1 MGADASKSKPIC
13 NECDCQSEV
22 PRVMAACKEAGDTAV
37 SSSLNQSITSL
48 IGEQNAES
56 VIKNLNEALGSNTS
70 KWVTDYNKIKAT
82 FNNVEPFIE
91 GNDEEGNDECVPCN
105 CEEAADEIIA
115 DCKKYVQ
122 ELPATL
128 KSHLEDDDMK
138 NFFAGSLAAVNGPPS
153 NNSWELIYPSI
164 KIEQENTNNKEGFK
178 EGFDDQGFILN
189 GGLYNFTRTALD
201 SRDAHFKAYASAS
214 FDTDCR
220 NNSYTSIKTFLT
232 DEKKI
237 LDSLYKYYLTFVK
250 DYESLYLHR
259 ESFTKAINNK
269 LDELKKIQEKLDSYK
284 TNVHLDNRKNLY
296 QSNNYEFYSN
306 IRFYMLIVYY
316 SVIVLYL
323 IFSKFFA
330 EKQYTNKFLVLL
342 LFIYLIIPIIL
353 ENTINLVYKGYIY
366 FLEYNNLKE
375 DAKSYEDIINKT

>member
-13 NECDCQSEV
+13 NECDCQSQV
-22 PRVMAACKEAGDTAV
+22 PRVIAACKEAGDTAV

-56 VIKNLNEALGSNTS
+56 VIKNLNGALGSNTS

-82 FNNVEPFIE
+82 FNNDEPVIEQFI
-91 GNDEEGNDECVPCN
+91 EGNDECVPCN
-105 CEEAADEIIA
+105 CEEAANEIID

-164 KIEQENTNNKEGFK
+164 KIEQENMNNKEGFK
-178 EGFDDQGFILN
+178 EGFADQGFILD
-189 GGLYNFTRTALD
+189 GGLYKVT
-201 SRDAHFKAYASAS
+201 RDALATRHAEFYNTAT
-214 FDTDCR
+214 FQTDCK
-220 NNSYTSIKTFLT
+220 NNSYRSIITFLNE
-232 DEKKI
+232 EKDI
-237 LDSLYKYYLTFVK
+237 LDSLYKYYLTFIK

-296 QSNNYEFYSN
+296 QSNNYEFYST

-353 ENTINLVYKGYIY
+353 ENIINLVYKGYIY

-375 DAKSYEDIINKT
+375 DAKSYEDIINKS

>member
-1 MGADASKSKPIC
+1 MGVQASKSKPIC
-13 NECDCQSEV
+13 NECDCQSQV

-164 KIEQENTNNKEGFK
+164 KIEQENMNNKEGFK

-189 GGLYNFTRTALD
+189 RGLYNFTRTALD

-220 NNSYTSIKTFLT
+220 TNSYTSIKTFLT
-232 DEKKI
+232 DEKK
-237 LDSLYKYYLTFVK
+237 
-250 DYESLYLHR
+250 
-259 ESFTKAINNK
+259 
-269 LDELKKIQEKLDSYK
+269 
-284 TNVHLDNRKNLY
+284 
-296 QSNNYEFYSN
+296 N
-306 IRFYMLIVYY
+306 IRFFIQ
-316 SVIVLYL
+316 VLFN
-323 IFSKFFA
+323 IC
-330 EKQYTNKFLVLL
+330 
-342 LFIYLIIPIIL
+342 
-353 ENTINLVYKGYIY
+353 
-366 FLEYNNLKE
+366 
-375 DAKSYEDIINKT
+375 

>member
-1 MGADASKSKPIC
+1 MGNKASKSKPIC
-13 NECDCQSEV
+13 NECDCQSQV

-82 FNNVEPFIE
+82 FNNVEGFI
-91 GNDEEGNDECVPCN
+91 EGNDECVPCN

-115 DCKKYVQ
+115 DCKKYTQ

-178 EGFDDQGFILN
+178 EGFDDQGFILD

-201 SRDAHFKAYASAS
+201 SRHAHFYSTAS
-214 FDTDCR
+214 FQDDCR
-220 NNSYTSIKTFLT
+220 NNSYRSIKTFLT

-353 ENTINLVYKGYIY
+353 ENIINLVYKGYIY

>member
-1 MGADASKSKPIC
+1 MGVQASKSKPIC
-13 NECDCQSEV
+13 NECDCQSQV

-56 VIKNLNEALGSNTS
+56 VIKNLNGALGSNTS

-82 FNNVEPFIE
+82 FNNDEPVIEPVIEPFIE
-91 GNDEEGNDECVPCN
+91 GNDECVPCD
-105 CEEAADEIIA
+105 CEEAANEIID
-115 DCKKYVQ
+115 DCKKYTQ

-128 KSHLEDDDMK
+128 KSHLEDDDIK

-153 NNSWELIYPSI
+153 NNSWELINPSI
-164 KIEQENTNNKEGFK
+164 KIEQENKEGFK
-178 EGFDDQGFILN
+178 EGFADQGFILDE
-189 GGLYNFTRTALD
+189 GLYNNTRTALA
-201 SRDAHFKAYASAS
+201 SRHDAFKDTAL
-214 FDTDCR
+214 FQTDCR
-220 NNSYTSIKTFLT
+220 NNSYRSIITFLNE
-232 DEKKI
+232 EKDI

-353 ENTINLVYKGYIY
+353 ENIINLVYKGYIY

>member
-1 MGADASKSKPIC
+1 
-13 NECDCQSEV
+13 
-22 PRVMAACKEAGDTAV
+22 
-37 SSSLNQSITSL
+37 
-48 IGEQNAES
+48 
-56 VIKNLNEALGSNTS
+56 
-70 KWVTDYNKIKAT
+70 
-82 FNNVEPFIE
+82 
-91 GNDEEGNDECVPCN
+91 
-105 CEEAADEIIA
+105 
-115 DCKKYVQ
+115 
-122 ELPATL
+122 
-128 KSHLEDDDMK
+128 MK
-138 NFFAGSLAAVNGPPS
+138 NFFASSLAAVNGPPS
-153 NNSWELIYPSI
+153 NNLWELIYPSI

-178 EGFDDQGFILN
+178 EGFID
-189 GGLYNFTRTALD
+189 GGLYNVTRSALAT
-201 SRDAHFKAYASAS
+201 RHAEFKNTPE
-214 FDTDCR
+214 FITDCR
-220 NNSYTSIKTFLT
+220 NNSYRSIITFLNE
-232 DEKKI
+232 EKDI

-296 QSNNYEFYSN
+296 QSNNYEFYST

-353 ENTINLVYKGYIY
+353 ENIINLVYKGYIY

-375 DAKSYEDIINKT
+375 DAKSYEDIINKS

>member
-13 NECDCQSEV
+13 NECDCQSQV

-56 VIKNLNEALGSNTS
+56 VIKNLNGALGSNTS

-82 FNNVEPFIE
+82 FNNVEGFIE
-91 GNDEEGNDECVPCN
+91 GNDEEGNNECVPCN
-105 CEEAADEIIA
+105 CEEAANEIID

-189 GGLYNFTRTALD
+189 RGLYNFTRTALD

-220 NNSYTSIKTFLT
+220 TNSYTSIKTFLT

>member
-1 MGADASKSKPIC
+1 MGIQASKSKPIC
-13 NECDCQSEV
+13 NECDCQSQV

-56 VIKNLNEALGSNTS
+56 VIKNLNGALGSNTS
-70 KWVTDYNKIKAT
+70 KWVTDYNKIKVT
-82 FNNVEPFIE
+82 FNNVEPFI
-91 GNDEEGNDECVPCN
+91 EGNDECVPCN

-115 DCKKYVQ
+115 DCKKYTQ

-164 KIEQENTNNKEGFK
+164 KIEQENTNNKEEFK
-178 EGFDDQGFILN
+178 EGFID
-189 GGLYNFTRTALD
+189 GGLYNVTRSALATRHAEFKDTA
-201 SRDAHFKAYASAS
+201 AFI
-214 FDTDCR
+214 TDCR
-220 NNSYTSIKTFLT
+220 NNSYRSIITFLNE
-232 DEKKI
+232 EKDI
-237 LDSLYKYYLTFVK
+237 LDSLYNYYLTFVK

-353 ENTINLVYKGYIY
+353 ENIINLVYKGYIY

>member
-13 NECDCQSEV
+13 NECDCQSQV
-22 PRVMAACKEAGDTAV
+22 PRVMAACKEAGNTAV

-82 FNNVEPFIE
+82 FNNVEGFIE

-105 CEEAADEIIA
+105 CEEAANEIID
-115 DCKKYVQ
+115 DCKKYTQ

-178 EGFDDQGFILN
+178 EGFANQGFILE

-201 SRDAHFKAYASAS
+201 SRHEEFKDTA
-214 FDTDCR
+214 FFQTDCR
-220 NNSYTSIKTFLT
+220 NNSYRSISDFLT
-232 DEKKI
+232 EEKKI
-237 LDSLYKYYLTFVK
+237 LDSLYNYYLTFVK

-353 ENTINLVYKGYIY
+353 ENIINLVYKGYIY

-375 DAKSYEDIINKT
+375 DAKSYEDIINKS